1 MQVYTF
7 SNKKVTG
14 NFNLEENTA
23 NMKSSWKKKA
33 KVDESE
39 VRKALDYRYLCDEI
53 AIVKVWRRMA
63 PHRCSL
69 LKMICWK
76 LALNVCTGVKKMA
89 YHKVNADQ
97 RTQGQY
103 LDSDDLQ
110 ATALELEWD
119 MEKELEEPG
128 FDHFRLDG
136 AVQHHLGNSQ
146 SPDLDLEPIQ
156 PSASPKGRFQRL
168 QEDPEYISH
177 YTRQSPKN
185 HRCSFLRILKVFC
198 AALILF
204 IFGIVIG
211 YYAGKKC
218 PSAPASPEPNNPHIY
233 HEILKE
239 IKAENIQQIYRDL
252 LQSHREDDADIAMKT
267 LLQWTSHG
275 LEDVRLVNYSVLL
288 DLPGSSS
295 NTVTLKNSGECFY
308 PDGQQCSRV
317 TKTLHSQDLLYS
329 YAAYSAK
336 GVLEAELVDVQYG
349 TIEDLIQVQAT
360 TNVTKKIALMKLG
373 QSPLLYKS
381 YLPSPRNCQRDK
393 NDQANLSY
401 EFTVAAVHDPADF
414 LQLCFAHV
422 IHKVALFFITY
433 STIDPM
439 FNRKDNC
446 SGLEPLKLK
455 AYYFGELFVETTRRY
470 EQLCGINVEV
480 MPHLNMISASQNLF
494 NSVAVKELS
503 LLEDAGFG
511 GVLLYVDPCDLPK
524 TTDLADKAFMVSL
537 NSGGDPSTP
546 GYASIGII
554 FINFADDGIFTVQ
567 SADRKIISLK
577 IQSVTTYKTI
587 SNVIGYLK
595 GSVFPDRYVIIG
607 SHHNS
612 LNTYG
617 GQEWASSTAIIT
629 AFIQALMLKVKRGW
643 RTDRTIVFCS
653 WGGTSFGNIGSY
665 EWAEDLKRVLQR
677 NVVAYVSLHN
687 PVRGNST
694 LHPVASP
701 SLQQLAAES
710 QSIDCVE
717 KTKCSGSNVSSVQ
730 IQGDSDYFINHLGV
744 PATQFSYEDINTSEN
759 SSFLSEAL
767 FPMHA
772 TKTEELDP
780 SFKLHEN
787 IAKLSGYAALEIAN
801 EPVLPFNALDI
812 ALEVQ
817 NSLRGEEV
825 DASQLLA
832 VASRLRDTAELF
844 QSDEMRPAN
853 DPRERAPIRV
863 RMLNDVLQSQEK
875 NFLVHQAPP
884 GFYRNILYRLDERTS
899 QFSVLLEAL
908 EHCKLHQS
916 NETIQAALSEVLNSI
931 SSAQVYFKAG
941 LDVFETTLA
950 GKK

>member
-1 MQVYTF
+1 M
-7 SNKKVTG
+7 G
-14 NFNLEENTA
+14 ENEP
-23 NMKSSWKKKA
+23 S
-33 KVDESE
+33 
-39 VRKALDYRYLCDEI
+39 
-53 AIVKVWRRMA
+53 A
-63 PHRCSL
+63 PGP
-69 LKMICWK
+69 
-76 LALNVCTGVKKMA
+76 AQQDKKMA

-97 RTQGQY
+97 RAQGHSPY
-103 LDSDDLQ
+103 LDNDELQ

-128 FDHFRLDG
+128 FDHFRLDS

-156 PSASPKGRFQRL
+156 ASSSPKGRFQRL
-168 QEDPEYISH
+168 QEDPDYISH
-177 YTRQSPKN
+177 YTRQAPKSN
-185 HRCSFLRILKVFC
+185 RCSFSRILKVFC
-198 AALILF
+198 TALILF

-211 YYAGKKC
+211 YYARKKC
-218 PSAPASPEPNNPHIY
+218 PSPPASQEPNNPHIY
-233 HEILKE
+233 HEILKD
-239 IKAENIQQIYRDL
+239 IKAEIIQQIYRDL
-252 LQSHREDDADIAMKT
+252 LQFPREDDVDIAMKI
-267 LLQWTSHG
+267 LVQWRSQG

-295 NTVTLKNSGECFY
+295 NTVTLKSSGECFY
-308 PDGQQCSRV
+308 PGGQQCSRDP
-317 TKTLHSQDLLYS
+317 KTLHSQDLLYS

-336 GVLEAELVDVQYG
+336 GTLEAELVDVQYG
-349 TIEDLIQVQAT
+349 TMEDLLRIQAI
-360 TNVTKKIALMKLG
+360 TNVTKKIALLKLG
-373 QSPLLYKS
+373 QSPLLYK
-381 YLPSPRNCQRDK
+381 
-393 NDQANLSY
+393 
-401 EFTVAAVHDPADF
+401 
-414 LQLCFAHV
+414 
-422 IHKVALFFITY
+422 
-433 STIDPM
+433 
-439 FNRKDNC
+439 
-446 SGLEPLKLK
+446 
-455 AYYFGELFVETTRRY
+455 
-470 EQLCGINVEV
+470 
-480 MPHLNMISASQNLF
+480 
-494 NSVAVKELS
+494 LS

-511 GVLLYVDPCDLPK
+511 GVLLYADPCDLPK

-546 GYASIGII
+546 GYASI
-554 FINFADDGIFTVQ
+554 DGSYRQNRLNLTTLLVQ
-567 SADRKIISLK
+567 PISAVLARKLVSLPEDSVQKDRCTPLQLPPTGKKIISLN

-595 GSVFPDRYVIIG
+595 GAVFPDRYIIIG
-607 SHHNS
+607 SHHSS
-612 LNTYG
+612 LNPYG
-617 GQEWASSTAIIT
+617 GQGWASSTAVIT
-629 AFIQALMLKVKRGW
+629 ALIQALTLKAKRGW
-643 RTDRTIVFCS
+643 RPDRTIVFCS
-653 WGGTSFGNIGSY
+653 WGGTAFGNIGSY

-677 NVVAYVSLHN
+677 NVVAYVSLHD

-710 QSIDCVE
+710 QSLNCVE
-717 KTKCSGSNVSSVQ
+717 KTRCPGSNVSSVQ

-744 PATQFSYEDINTSEN
+744 PATQFSYEDIKTSEN

-767 FPMHA
+767 FPVHA

-780 SFKLHEN
+780 SFSLHET
-787 IAKLSGYAALEIAN
+787 IAKLTGQVTLKIAN

-817 NSLRGEEV
+817 NSLKGDEV
-825 DASQLLA
+825 GVPQLLA

-853 DPRERAPIRV
+853 DPKERAPVRV
-863 RMLNDVLQSQEK
+863 RMLNDVLQSLEK
-875 NFLVHQAPP
+875 SFLVHQAPP
-884 GFYRNILYRLDERTS
+884 GLYRNILYRLDERTS

-931 SSAQVYFKAG
+931 NSAQVYFKAG

>member
-1 MQVYTF
+1 MGENEF
-7 SNKKVTG
+7 SVP
-14 NFNLEENTA
+14 
-23 NMKSSWKKKA
+23 SPSQQ
-33 KVDESE
+33 D
-39 VRKALDYRYLCDEI
+39 
-53 AIVKVWRRMA
+53 
-63 PHRCSL
+63 
-69 LKMICWK
+69 
-76 LALNVCTGVKKMA
+76 KKMA

-97 RTQGQY
+97 RAQGHSPY
-103 LDSDDLQ
+103 LDNDELQ

-156 PSASPKGRFQRL
+156 PSSSPKGRFQRL
-168 QEDPEYISH
+168 QEDPDYVSH
-177 YTRQSPKN
+177 YTRQAPKSN
-185 HRCSFLRILKVFC
+185 RCSFFQILKVFC
-198 AALILF
+198 TALILF

-211 YYAGKKC
+211 YYARKKC
-218 PSAPASPEPNNPHIY
+218 PSPSTSQEPNNPHIY

-252 LQSHREDDADIAMKT
+252 LQLSREDDVDIAMKI
-267 LLQWTSHG
+267 LVQWSSQG

-308 PDGQQCSRV
+308 PSGQQCNRD
-317 TKTLHSQDLLYS
+317 TKMLHSQDLLYS

-336 GVLEAELVDVQYG
+336 GTLEAELVDVQYG
-349 TIEDLIQVQAT
+349 TVEDLIRVQAI
-360 TNVTKKIALMKLG
+360 TNVTKKIALLKLG
-373 QSPLLYKS
+373 QSPLLYK
-381 YLPSPRNCQRDK
+381 
-393 NDQANLSY
+393 
-401 EFTVAAVHDPADF
+401 
-414 LQLCFAHV
+414 
-422 IHKVALFFITY
+422 
-433 STIDPM
+433 
-439 FNRKDNC
+439 
-446 SGLEPLKLK
+446 
-455 AYYFGELFVETTRRY
+455 
-470 EQLCGINVEV
+470 
-480 MPHLNMISASQNLF
+480 
-494 NSVAVKELS
+494 LS

-524 TTDLADKAFMVSL
+524 TADLADKAFMVSL

-546 GYASIGII
+546 GYASI
-554 FINFADDGIFTVQ
+554 DGSYRQNRLNLTTLLVQPISAVLAKKLVSLPEDTVQ
-567 SADRKIISLK
+567 KDRCIPLQLPATGKKIISLS
-577 IQSVTTYKTI
+577 IQSVTTYKKI

-595 GSVFPDRYVIIG
+595 GTTFPDRYVIIG
-607 SHHNS
+607 SRHNG

-629 AFIQALMLKVKRGW
+629 AFIQTLMLKVKRGW
-643 RTDRTIVFCS
+643 RPDRTIVFCS

-665 EWAEDLKRVLQR
+665 EWAEGLRRVLQR

-687 PVRGNST
+687 PIKGNST

-710 QSIDCVE
+710 QSFNCVE
-717 KTKCSGSNVSSVQ
+717 KTRCPRSNVSSVQ

-744 PATQFSYEDINTSEN
+744 PATQFSYEDIKTSEN
-759 SSFLSEAL
+759 SSFLSEAI
-767 FPMHA
+767 FPVYT

-780 SFKLHEN
+780 SFSLHET
-787 IAKLSGYAALEIAN
+787 IAKLTGQVTLQIAN

-817 NSLRGEEV
+817 NSLKGDEV
-825 DASQLLA
+825 DVPQLLT

-853 DPRERAPIRV
+853 DPKERAPVRV
-863 RMLNDVLQSQEK
+863 RMLNDVLQSLEK
-875 NFLVHQAPP
+875 SFLVHRAPP
-884 GFYRNILYRLDERTS
+884 GLYRNILYRLDERTS

-908 EHCKLHQS
+908 EHWKLHQS
-916 NETIQAALSEVLNSI
+916 NETLQAALSEVLNSI
-931 SSAQVYFKAG
+931 NSAQVYFKAG